1 MGFGFIKV
9 SIVVWYTES
18 LYECIVVIVIVVL
31 RRLSLHCWSCRPNRI
46 TYTVKSDCCSW
57 KKRFYYYCHQYIVVV
72 VTDILIMCSI
82 HFVVV
87 VTVLLILLSI
97 HCCTINSFT
106 KAYSVFNALFNC
118 GFIKYISVD
127 HHWMR
132 GRTKLG
138 AQVITI
144 NPKRVRTG
152 RGVTYTLITRL
163 LLLSAHAGG
172 ITPLFRPTSSPP
184 DPLFSCSCRGLGW
197 GMGRF

>member
-1 MGFGFIKV
+1 M
-9 SIVVWYTES
+9 VWLIQFKT
-18 LYECIVVIVIVVL
+18 
-31 RRLSLHCWSCRPNRI
+31 
-46 TYTVKSDCCSW
+46 
-57 KKRFYYYCHQYIVVV
+57 IVVV
-72 VTDILIMCSI
+72 ETLLLLLSSIGLHCCSCNGYTNNM
-82 HFVVV
+82 FNTFCCTVV
-87 VTVLLILLSI
+87 VTVLLIMLSI
-97 HCCTINSFT
+97 HCCTFNSFT
-106 KAYSVFNALFNC
+106 KAYSAFDALFNC
-118 GFIKYISVD
+118 GFIKSISVD
-127 HHWMR
+127 HHGMR

-184 DPLFSCSCRGLGW
+184 DPLFPCSCRGLGW